1 MLNKLYLVTFA
12 PFKMKKIPLFILI
25 IALLTACKT
34 DYEKVRTSNDPKLMY
49 EAANQYYESGNYLN
63 AQSLYELCIPYY
75 RGKKEAEDLYYK
87 FADTHYQLGEYLL
100 SAHYFKNFASS
111 FYASPKKEES
121 EYMAAYSKYKLSPNH
136 KLDQSYSGEAIEA
149 LQSFMNLYPD
159 SERVAECDRLI
170 TEIRAKLE
178 LKAFEEGKLYYDI
191 KNYNS
196 SIKSFENMLK
206 DFPETSRAE
215 EIRFLILQSSINWAT
230 NSIFEKKEERLEDT
244 LKKYE
249 LFIKKYPESEYKSEV
264 DKIYNKYQEEIKI
277 LENVRLKNPSSEY

>member
-1 MLNKLYLVTFA
+1 MQTKLYLITFA
-12 PFKMKKIPLFILI
+12 RFKMKKISLFILI
-25 IALLTACKT
+25 VVLLGACKT

-63 AQSLYELCIPYY
+63 AQTLYEACIPFY

-100 SAHYFKNFASS
+100 SGHYFKNFASS
-111 FYASPKKEES
+111 FYASPKKQEADFMS
-121 EYMAAYSKYKLSPNH
+121 AYSKYKLSPSH

-149 LQSFMNLYPD
+149 LQGFINQYPESD
-159 SERVAECDRLI
+159 KVEECSKLI
-170 TEIRAKLE
+170 NEIRAKLE
-178 LKAFEEGKLYYDI
+178 LKAFEEGRLYYDL

-196 SIKSFENMLK
+196 CIKSFENMLK
-206 DFPETSRAE
+206 DFPETKRSE
-215 EIRFLILQSSINWAT
+215 EIRYLILQSSINWAI

-244 LKKYE
+244 LKKYN
-249 LFIKKYPESEYKSEV
+249 LFKRKFPESKYQTEV

-277 LENVRLKNPSSEY
+277 LENVRLKNASSEY